1 MSKNLQVQ
9 LIDQD
14 LESTISLKKQ
24 LTNLGC
30 AVVGESH
37 FGVEAI
43 ALAQALKPE
52 SILLHLEEPV
62 ARALQTIEAIGSV
75 APNSPVVVLSHLG
88 ATSYVQKAMIAGA
101 KGYLVQPVDAKAVQR
116 ALQQAYQGAQS
127 RPAVEPETGELPK
140 AGTVITVFGAKGG
153 IGKTTIATNLAIGVQ
168 KLSDARVLLVDL
180 DVQFGDAALMLDM
193 IPKRS
198 IADWLEEWNT
208 NPDADMTPFLTA
220 YSPHLSVLAA
230 RQRIGTDIPVSA
242 AAITALL
249 KQAARRFDYAIIDT
263 PGTLN
268 EAVHVA
274 LMEST
279 LVLLVTTTDMASVKD
294 ARLCLEMMRSWGFS
308 PDRVKLAINHSNAP
322 NGVKPGDIEEVLN
335 DRIFWTIPYDKAAVQ
350 MSQLGQ
356 PLVVS
361 KPKAKVSRNLE
372 NLGAALTGAK
382 PRQTSWL
389 SNLLGRN

>member
-9 LIDQD
+9 LINQD
-14 LESTISLKKQ
+14 LESTLALKKQ

-43 ALAQALKPE
+43 SLAQKLKPE

-75 APNSPVVVLSHLG
+75 APNSPVVVISNLG
-88 ATSYVQKAMIAGA
+88 ATSYVQKAMVAGA
-101 KGYLVQPVDAKAVQR
+101 KGYLVEPVDAKTIQR
-116 ALQQAYQGAQS
+116 ALQQAYQNAQA
-127 RPAVEPETGELPK
+127 RPAVEPEDSELPK

-153 IGKTTIATNLAIGVQ
+153 IGKTTIATNLAIGIQ

-180 DVQFGDAALMLDM
+180 DVQFGDAALMLDLV
-193 IPKRS
+193 PKQS
-198 IADWLEEWNT
+198 IADWLEEWKED
-208 NPDADMTPFLTA
+208 PDTDITPFLTS
-220 YSPHLSVLAA
+220 YSQHLSIMAA
-230 RQRIGTDIPVSA
+230 RQRAGTDIPVPP

-249 KQAARRFDYAIIDT
+249 KQAARRFDYAIIDCPAALSET
-263 PGTLN
+263 
-268 EAVHVA
+268 VQVA
-274 LMEST
+274 LTEST

-308 PDRVKLAINHSNAP
+308 TDRVKLAINYSNAP
-322 NGVKPGDIEEVLN
+322 NGVKSGDIEEVLN
-335 DRIFWTIPYDKAAVQ
+335 DRIFWTIPFDRSAVQ

-356 PLVVS
+356 PLLVAKPRS
-361 KPKAKVSRNLE
+361 KISRNLE

-382 PRQTSWL
+382 PRPASWL
-389 SNLLGRN
+389 SGLLRRN